1 MLKLVSVRNRVLACL
16 TLLLL
21 VAQVWAADAVVVKV
35 VTDRPDAMY
44 HCSEQARFL
53 VSVTKDGA
61 PVTSGRFYWAL
72 SLDGG
77 STRFGTGSGQ
87 LGVAPA
93 EVVGTLEQPGILR
106 CAVTYLGGEK
116 PVTVLGG
123 AAFDPEKIKPTATEP
138 ADFDKFWERNKE
150 KLAKTP
156 MDAKLTEKP
165 ELSNDRMKVYK
176 INLANVR
183 GSRVY
188 GWLAVPTLPG
198 PHPSILTIPGAG
210 VYAIGAS
217 WATGWAS
224 RGFTAMTL
232 TVHDYDVDL
241 PATTYDD
248 LKAGRL
254 LNYQLQGRID
264 RNAYYYLRMC
274 LGCVRAIDYL
284 TSRPD
289 WDGKN
294 MIVTGSS
301 QGGGMSIITAG
312 LDQRV
317 TAIAANV
324 PALCDH
330 TGKLF
335 GRPSGWPL
343 LIPETTDAD
352 YKKQVTDTAAYY
364 DAVNFARR
372 VKCPAVVGVGLIDTT
387 CAATSVYS
395 AYNSLQGPKHIMV
408 YPLMGHAIDKGYS
421 DYTDQWMR
429 QQVFNATS
437 SFEIRR
443 PGVPVH

>member
-1 MLKLVSVRNRVLACL
+1 
-16 TLLLL
+16 
-21 VAQVWAADAVVVKV
+21 
-35 VTDRPDAMY
+35 
-44 HCSEQARFL
+44 
-53 VSVTKDGA
+53 
-61 PVTSGRFYWAL
+61 
-72 SLDGG
+72 
-77 STRFGTGSGQ
+77 
-87 LGVAPA
+87 
-93 EVVGTLEQPGILR
+93 
-106 CAVTYLGGEK
+106 
-116 PVTVLGG
+116 
-123 AAFDPEKIKPTATEP
+123 
-138 ADFDKFWERNKE
+138 
-150 KLAKTP
+150 
-156 MDAKLTEKP
+156 
-165 ELSNDRMKVYK
+165 
-176 INLANVR
+176 
-183 GSRVY
+183 
-188 GWLAVPTLPG
+188 
-198 PHPSILTIPGAG
+198 
-210 VYAIGAS
+210 
-217 WATGWAS
+217 
-224 RGFTAMTL
+224 
-232 TVHDYDVDL
+232 
-241 PATTYDD
+241 
-248 LKAGRL
+248 
-254 LNYQLQGRID
+254 
-264 RNAYYYLRMC
+264 
-274 LGCVRAIDYL
+274 
-284 TSRPD
+284 
-289 WDGKN
+289 
-294 MIVTGSS
+294 
-301 QGGGMSIITAG
+301 MSIITAG